1 MDIQHKVPIVNQPMF
16 YYSRLGRTFNYNRSS
31 DNQLIISPAI
41 NQQINT
47 DVDNSCKSKGSS
59 LIATITKMC
68 NFKLIKLHQSRC
80 IELGLSFFALILLMS
95 KFYDV
100 NREVN
105 YLKYISNNW
114 LSSSSSSSSSS
125 AGALHRINN
134 NQTSTSTIVPNELQ
148 LNSANHQ
155 IEILKQDLAIL
166 IGELWSSRTT
176 LLLSVIFVI
185 VYILS
190 WIWMSY
196 TVQEDHTSKDI
207 SVKTILLLTV
217 FAVVD
222 IAASAGFVLVR
233 IVMYALRNRNFP
245 MEMRL
250 PFVPGEHNQLTAF
263 VALRLTTLKSSS
275 GTTDIFVV
283 IIIGILTLLRL
294 YSVMCAVSFYNKA
307 RKSDPSY
314 YNKKPMTVL
323 ESINSGRQQPHPP
336 HPPPPIP
343 DTNGFL
349 PRVSNVLSKS
359 QSNSSLKERI
369 EVNRRF
375 SVTGSTMSEEEI
387 NRELKIQAAD
397 MSPLMQRSA
406 VESAL
411 QALRLYNTEKHIAE
425 SIKQD
430 FDRIFEPTWH
440 CIVGRNWGSCVTHT
454 KKCYVRMICRDLT
467 ILLYKST

>member
-1 MDIQHKVPIVNQPMF
+1 MTSSSHLTNLTDSNPRQSSSTTFESNYCSRPSNLHHHIHHNH
-16 YYSRLGRTFNYNRSS
+16 YSSFSCNENL
-31 DNQLIISPAI
+31 QLA
-41 NQQINT
+41 T
-47 DVDNSCKSKGSS
+47 YKSKIWRS
-59 LIATITKMC
+59 LSM
-68 NFKLIKLHQSRC
+68 
-80 IELGLSFFALILLMS
+80 GLSFFALILLTS

-114 LSSSSSSSSSS
+114 LSPPSSS
-125 AGALHRINN
+125 AALHRLNNSTKASLSNDLQMIN
-134 NQTSTSTIVPNELQ
+134 SV
-148 LNSANHQ
+148 NHQ
-155 IEILKQDLAIL
+155 IESLKQDLNIL

-190 WIWMSY
+190 WTWMSY
-196 TVQEDHTSKDI
+196 TVQEDHTSKDV

-233 IVMYALRNRNFP
+233 IVMYVLRNRHFP
-245 MEMRL
+245 MEMRI
-250 PFVPGEHNQLTAF
+250 PFIPGEHNQLTSF
-263 VALRLTTLKSSS
+263 IALRLTTLKSSS
-275 GTTDIFVV
+275 GTTDIFVAT
-283 IIIGILTLLRL
+283 IIGLLTLLRL

-307 RKSDPSY
+307 KKSDPSY
-314 YNKKPMTVL
+314 HNKKPTTLL
-323 ESINSGRQQPHPP
+323 ESINPGRQPPHPP
-336 HPPPPIP
+336 PPPPIP

-349 PRVSNVLSKS
+349 PRTSNVLSKS
-359 QSNSSLKERI
+359 QSNSSLKERMDI
-369 EVNRRF
+369 SRRL
-375 SVTGSTMSEEEI
+375 SITGSIMSDEEI

-406 VESAL
+406 IESAL

-430 FDRIFEPTWH
+430 FDRAFEPTWH

-454 KKCYVRMICRDLT
+454 KKCYVRLVCRDLT